1 MEEIMRLVK
10 YMLVA
15 TLSAITA
22 NAYAT
27 VQIPEVKHPI
37 IIKKMPTNM
46 KAGPSDGLSPQQ
58 LKSVYGIDKI
68 SNQGQGQIIAII
80 VPYDD
85 PTIGSDLATFDAAFN
100 LPDCKLV
107 KVYSTGVKPG
117 PDPDGGWT
125 SETALDVEWAHA
137 IAPAATIYIVEAP
150 TPNFPNLYD
159 AVKVAVASGANVV
172 SMSFG
177 AAEGPWIKAF
187 KVDETFNV
195 PNVNFVAS
203 TGDAGH
209 EVNYPAASPYVIS
222 VGGTSLTINPTTG
235 KRATETA
242 WTYGGGGLST
252 IEPASDQ
259 QKAYV
264 LPNNPNQMRGVP
276 DVAYHSDAN
285 LGGYPIYNNNAWQ
298 IVGGTSAGAP
308 QWAGIIAIANS
319 VAKKNIPVNKLLYGI
334 AKQNYKMSFHDVRK
348 GQNGT
353 CGYFCQAQ
361 VGYDYVTGLGAPHSR
376 YIINQL
382 ISQS

>member
-1 MEEIMRLVK
+1 MRLVK
-10 YMLVA
+10 YVLAA
-15 TLSAITA
+15 TLSAIA
-22 NAYAT
+22 ASAYAT

-37 IIKKMPTNM
+37 IIKKTPPYMLAAPF
-46 KAGPSDGLSPQQ
+46 GLSPQQ
-58 LKSVYGIDKI
+58 VKNVYGIDKI

-85 PTIGSDLATFDAAFN
+85 PTIGGDLATFNAAFN

-107 KVYSTGVKPG
+107 KIYSTGVKPG
-117 PDPDGGWT
+117 PDPTGGWT
-125 SETALDVEWAHA
+125 AETALDVEWAHA

-150 TPNFPNLYD
+150 TPDFPNLYN
-159 AVKVAVASGANVV
+159 AVKVAVANGANVV

-177 AAEGPWIKAF
+177 ASEGPWIKVF

-195 PNVNFVAS
+195 PNVTFVAS

-235 KRATETA
+235 KRATEIA

-259 QKAYV
+259 QKDYV
-264 LPNNPNQMRGVP
+264 LPNNPTQMRGVP
-276 DVAYHSDAN
+276 DVSYHADAN
-285 LGGYPIYNNNAWQ
+285 LGYAVYNSADGGWQ

-308 QWAGIIAIANS
+308 QWAGIFAIANS
-319 VAKKNIPVNKLLYGI
+319 VAKKNIPVSKLLYGI
-334 AKQNYKMSFHDVRK
+334 AKQNYKMSFHDVTK

-382 ISQS
+382 VSKS